1 MLGSLLPEALTL
13 VVVAAGFGAL
23 MAMWPPLRKAAH
35 ATMGWGWGVLGLGL
49 IAASIYLRLVNRALQ
64 PDDFATLVGLLAAVC
79 FGCGVLAWWRG
90 LTTRGHRP
98 SLGRRGR

>member
-1 MLGSLLPEALTL
+1 MLASVLPEALTL

-23 MAMWPPLRKAAH
+23 MAMWPPLRKAAK
-35 ATMGWGWGVLGLGL
+35 APMRWGWVVLGLGL
-49 IAASIYLRLVNRALQ
+49 VAASIYFRLLNRELQ

-90 LTTRGHRP
+90 LRKA
-98 SLGRRGR
+98 